1 MPAHRA
7 RSAPAVLVRL
17 LALLFLIGG
26 LAGCGFLGG
35 RDDLERMGA
44 EELYASGR
52 SAMENGAFE
61 RAERVFKAVNSR
73 FPFGTT
79 SEKAQL
85 ALAYSQYRLSKYDE
99 ALATAD
105 RFIRTYPTHPR
116 VDYAHYLR
124 GLINF
129 ERDQT
134 FITSLL
140 PQDAS
145 KRDQTSNRQAF
156 RDFGELVKRFPDSQ
170 YAPDARERMVYLRNT
185 MAQSEI
191 DVARYYLRRGAWVG
205 AANRARYVLDNYQGA
220 PQTHD
225 ALAILVQAYRELGE
239 TDLANDSLAVLKLNA
254 PEHPYLT
261 GAPIEERSFLQKLW
275 PFGKADAA
283 P

>member
-1 MPAHRA
+1 MPAPRA
-7 RSAPAVLVRL
+7 RSAPAALLRV
-17 LALLFLIGG
+17 LALLSLIGA
-26 LAGCGFLGG
+26 LAGCGILGS
-35 RDDLERMGA
+35 RDDLERLSA
-44 EELYASGR
+44 DDLYASGR
-52 SAMENGAFE
+52 SSMENGAFE
-61 RAERVFKAVNSR
+61 RAERIFKAVNSR

-85 ALAYSQYRLSKYDE
+85 ALAYAQYRQNKYDE
-99 ALATAD
+99 AQATAD

-129 ERDQT
+129 ERDAS
-134 FITSLL
+134 FINSLIAE
-140 PQDAS
+140 DVS
-145 KRDQTSNRQAF
+145 KRDQTSHRQSF
-156 RDFGELVKRFPDSQ
+156 RDFAELVKRYPDSQ
-170 YAPDARERMVYLRNT
+170 YAPDARARMVYLRNT

-191 DVARYYLRRGAWVG
+191 DVARYYLRRGAWIG

-254 PEHPYLT
+254 PEHPFLT
-261 GAPIEERSFLQKLW
+261 GAPIEERGFFQKLW
-275 PFGKADAA
+275 PFGKSDTA

>member
-1 MPAHRA
+1 MPAPRA
-7 RSAPAVLVRL
+7 RSVPAALLRV
-17 LALLFLIGG
+17 LALLSLIGA
-26 LAGCGFLGG
+26 LAGCGILGS
-35 RDDLERMGA
+35 RDDLERLSA
-44 EELYASGR
+44 DELYASGR
-52 SAMENGAFE
+52 SSLDNGAFE
-61 RAERVFKAVNSR
+61 RAERIFKAVNSR

-85 ALAYSQYRLSKYDE
+85 ALAYAQYRQNKYDE
-99 ALATAD
+99 AQATAD

-129 ERDQT
+129 ERDAS
-134 FITSLL
+134 FINSLVAE
-140 PQDAS
+140 DVS
-145 KRDQTSNRQAF
+145 KRDQTSHRQSF
-156 RDFGELVKRFPDSQ
+156 RDFAELVKRYPDSQ
-170 YAPDARERMVYLRNT
+170 YAPDARARMVYLRNT

-191 DVARYYLRRGAWVG
+191 DVARYYLRRGAWIG

-254 PEHPYLT
+254 PEHPFLT
-261 GAPIEERSFLQKLW
+261 GAPIEERGFFRKLW
-275 PFGKADAA
+275 PFGKSDAA

>member
-1 MPAHRA
+1 MPAPRA
-7 RSAPAVLVRL
+7 RSAPAALLRV
-17 LALLFLIGG
+17 LALLSLIGA
-26 LAGCGFLGG
+26 LAGCGILGS
-35 RDDLERMGA
+35 RDDLERLSA
-44 EELYASGR
+44 DELYASGR
-52 SAMENGAFE
+52 SSLDNGAFE
-61 RAERVFKAVNSR
+61 RAERIFKAVNSR

-85 ALAYSQYRLSKYDE
+85 ALAYAQYRQNKYDE
-99 ALATAD
+99 AQATAD

-129 ERDQT
+129 ERDAS
-134 FITSLL
+134 FINSLVAE
-140 PQDAS
+140 DVS
-145 KRDQTSNRQAF
+145 KRDQTSHRQSF
-156 RDFGELVKRFPDSQ
+156 RDFAELVKRYPDSQ
-170 YAPDARERMVYLRNT
+170 YAPDARARMVYLRNT

-191 DVARYYLRRGAWVG
+191 DVARYYLRRGAWIG

-254 PEHPYLT
+254 PEHPFLT
-261 GAPIEERSFLQKLW
+261 GAPIEERGFFRKLW
-275 PFGKADAA
+275 PFGKSDAA

>member
-1 MPAHRA
+1 MPSIRA
-7 RSAPAVLVRL
+7 RSAPAALLRL

-26 LAGCGFLGG
+26 LAGCGVLGS
-35 RDDLERMGA
+35 RDDLEQLGA

-52 SAMENGAFE
+52 SSMENGAFE

-73 FPFGTT
+73 FPFGST

-85 ALAYSQYRLSKYDE
+85 ALAYAQYRQSKHDE
-99 ALATAD
+99 AQATVD

-129 ERDQT
+129 ERDAS
-134 FITSLL
+134 FINSLVAT
-140 PQDAS
+140 DAS
-145 KRDQTSNRQAF
+145 KRDQTSHRQSF
-156 RDFGELVKRFPDSQ
+156 RDFGELVKRFPESQ
-170 YAPDARERMVYLRNT
+170 YAPDARARMVYLRNT
-185 MAQSEI
+185 MAQSEL

-205 AANRARYVLDNYQGA
+205 AANRARYLLDNYQGA

-225 ALAILVQAYRELGE
+225 ALAILVQSYRELGE
-239 TDLANDSLAVLKLNA
+239 TELANDSLAVLKLNA
-254 PEHPYLT
+254 PQHPFLT
-261 GAPIEERSFLQKLW
+261 GAPIEEQGFLQKLW
-275 PFGKADAA
+275 PFGKSDVA

>member
-1 MPAHRA
+1 MPAPRA
-7 RSAPAVLVRL
+7 RSAPAALLRV
-17 LALLFLIGG
+17 LALLSLIGA
-26 LAGCGFLGG
+26 LAGCGILGS
-35 RDDLERMGA
+35 RDDLERLSA
-44 EELYASGR
+44 DELYASGR
-52 SAMENGAFE
+52 SSLDNGAFE
-61 RAERVFKAVNSR
+61 RAERIFKAVNAR
-73 FPFGTT
+73 FPFGTP

-85 ALAYSQYRLSKYDE
+85 ALAYAQYRQNKYDE
-99 ALATAD
+99 AQATAD

-129 ERDQT
+129 ERDAS
-134 FITSLL
+134 FINSLIAE
-140 PQDAS
+140 DVS
-145 KRDQTSNRQAF
+145 KRDQTSHRQSF
-156 RDFGELVKRFPDSQ
+156 RDFAELVKRYPESQ
-170 YAPDARERMVYLRNT
+170 YAPDARARMVYLRNT

-191 DVARYYLRRGAWVG
+191 DVARYYLRRGAWIG

-254 PEHPYLT
+254 PEHPFLT
-261 GAPIEERSFLQKLW
+261 GAPIEERGFFQKLW
-275 PFGKADAA
+275 PFGKSDAA